1 MTKGDILEN
10 YRIHKVYKITADV
23 FRKGFAAYQK
33 KFVYPKSYLLMAVFF
48 ILALNFVYGAV
59 NAPDN
64 YFAYIMIV
72 LCLALMIREWF
83 NPRKLRRV
91 MTDAVRE
98 LEQEYKFVLADDY
111 VEFSTIQREYVE
123 NFPENQGDNI
133 PEENDSDDST
143 KLSTIQREN
152 VENSHENQ
160 GGNVSEENSNDDSTE
175 LSTIQRGDVENSQD
189 FENVPPSKITLD
201 NLQILEYDDFF
212 LFLNGKIMFYIVPKS
227 VFSDSELNIIR
238 NISTGGK

>member
-1 MTKGDILEN
+1 MVQSPQIKTG
-10 YRIHKVYKITADV
+10 Y
-23 FRKGFAAYQK
+23 
-33 KFVYPKSYLLMAVFF
+33 
-48 ILALNFVYGAV
+48 
-59 NAPDN
+59 
-64 YFAYIMIV
+64 
-72 LCLALMIREWF
+72 
-83 NPRKLRRV
+83 
-91 MTDAVRE
+91 
-98 LEQEYKFVLADDY
+98 EYKFVLADNY

>member
-72 LCLALMIREWF
+72 LCLALTIREWF

-91 MTDAVRE
+91 MTDAVRD
-98 LEQEYKFVLADDY
+98 LEQEYKFVLADNY
-111 VEFSTIQREYVE
+111 VEF
-123 NFPENQGDNI
+123 
-133 PEENDSDDST
+133 
-143 KLSTIQREN
+143 STIQREN

-175 LSTIQRGDVENSQD
+175 FSTIQRGDVENSQE

>member
-152 VENSHENQ
+152 VENS
-160 GGNVSEENSNDDSTE
+160 
-175 LSTIQRGDVENSQD
+175 QD